1 MADGFVVENRIALFQ
16 QHSSRLLKNQCNQLN
31 QLNQLNQWFRQIAD
45 GLLLYHD
52 Y

>member
-16 QHSSRLLKNQCNQLN
+16 QHSSRLLKNQCNQ
-31 QLNQLNQWFRQIAD
+31 QNQLNQWFGQIAD

>member
-31 QLNQLNQWFRQIAD
+31 QLNQWFRQIAD